1 MLSGLVS
8 LDNETGLESEISSLT
23 SYVSFTLKVFQVMPY
38 NKCKFSFRCDRIV
51 QCLVTLECEVT
62 FNTTIEPV
70 SGSGDNS
77 GDYEIS
83 GDDGKPFLQYTLYCI
98 YFSVLESHMYD

>member
-8 LDNETGLESEISSLT
+8 LDNEIELESEILGLT

-38 NKCKFSFRCDRIV
+38 NKCKLCFRYDRVI
-51 QCLVTLECEVT
+51 QSLVTLECEVT
-62 FNTTIEPV
+62 FNTTIEPA
-70 SGSGDNS
+70 SGSGDYS
-77 GDYEIS
+77 GGYEIS
-83 GDDGKPFLQYTLYCI
+83 GDDGKPFLQYTLHCI